1 MSKDTK
7 MARNM
12 MKLMYRY
19 VQKHYPKEKDTLM
32 AGIEK
37 YYRQFKAECSDL
49 GGDDNML
56 AGNLDMGL
64 IVFAAYEA
72 SGHRMGA
79 EAIDELM
86 EMRMEMLSKYG
97 RILNANKK
105 WMTKLMETSYKSYKK
120 KLDKKL
126 AAGEWGNTWGM
137 EINPDGHDEGF
148 AFTLIGCPIA
158 EFAKKHGYLDLMPHL
173 CASDHAL
180 ARMMHAKLIR
190 TYTVALGS
198 DRCDYW
204 YVGDKSEKLKEYKNV
219 EIV

>member
-12 MKLMYRY
+12 MKLVRRY
-19 VQKHYPKEKDTLM
+19 VEKHYPEEADTLM
-32 AGIEK
+32 VGIEK
-37 YYRQFKAECSDL
+37 YYRQFKAECPDL

-64 IVFAAYEA
+64 IAFAAYEA
-72 SGHRMGA
+72 SDHRMGG

-105 WMTKLMETSYKSYKK
+105 WMTWLMEASYKPYKK

-126 AAGEWGNTWGM
+126 AAEEWGNTWGM
-137 EINPDGHDEGF
+137 EINPDGHDEGLDSLLEQILHSGQES
-148 AFTLIGCPIA
+148 ARCSSVQGMHLPLAGCLQHCLMKIPLSCSKRECSLKMRPDLI
-158 EFAKKHGYLDLMPHL
+158 EDRKK
-173 CASDHAL
+173 
-180 ARMMHAKLIR
+180 K
-190 TYTVALGS
+190 
-198 DRCDYW
+198 
-204 YVGDKSEKLKEYKNV
+204 
-219 EIV
+219 